1 MGYDS
6 GVRFRPL
13 GLLLWAAPVLALA
26 AVEGGA
32 AGPVSAPSASTS
44 GVLAQQRVGGA
55 PRDLLND
62 AFLVSGSSRIRYWN
76 GPLDLTREF
85 YFTRAFY
92 RDNSWD
98 TFRRF
103 PSWSVDFPKADLQF
117 LIGLKRLVNHLDA
130 YDNENPIALTDPRL
144 ADFPFLYAVE
154 VGHMQLSDLE
164 VKRLRRYLLAGGF
177 LFVDDFWGTGEWGV
191 FERQIRRVLPE
202 FPIVDI
208 PLDHAIFH
216 SFYDVE
222 EIVQVPN
229 VMNGRMG
236 GPTWEK
242 DGYTPMVRGIFDD
255 QDRLLV
261 AISFNCDL
269 GDAWEW
275 AEDPYYPLKFS
286 TYAYQMGINVI
297 LYAMSH

>member
-1 MGYDS
+1 M
-6 GVRFRPL
+6 V
-13 GLLLWAAPVLALA
+13 LWAAPVLALA
-26 AVEGGA
+26 AADGTSPA
-32 AGPVSAPSASTS
+32 SAPATPVS
-44 GVLAQQRVGGA
+44 GVLAQRRGA
-55 PRDLLND
+55 PRDLLTD
-62 AFLVSGSSRIRYWN
+62 AYMVSGASRLRFWN
-76 GPLDLTREF
+76 GPLEDGREF

-92 RDNSWD
+92 RDSSWGR
-98 TFRRF
+98 FRGF

-117 LIGLKRLVNHLDA
+117 MMGLKRLVNHLDA
-130 YDNENPIALTDPRL
+130 YDYENPIALTDPRL
-144 ADFPFLYAVE
+144 AEFPFLYAVE
-154 VGHMQLSDLE
+154 VGHMELSELE

-177 LFVDDFWGTGEWGV
+177 FLVDDFWGTHEWNV
-191 FERQIRRVLPE
+191 FERQMRRVLPE

-208 PLDHAIFH
+208 PPDHAIFH

-242 DGYTPMVRGIFDD
+242 DGYDPMVKGIFDD

-261 AISFNCDL
+261 AINFNCDL

-275 AEDPYYPLKFS
+275 AEDPYYPLRFS
-286 TYAYQMGINVI
+286 TYAYQMGVNVI
-297 LYAMSH
+297 LYSMSH